1 MQRETNT
8 QVSLYIYILKHSKKC
23 LSLITSS
30 SCQCIIM
37 QKSNTLNEEG
47 RNKTSE
53 ADRMSK
59 PCNNSPNLTSFQ
71 EWFFLL
77 SIEGKWNCLPASQ
90 PTKTKNLMQF
100 SIFFFLLLNVAALID
115 RDVCAEENIKKF
127 SFKKGSKKLQQWINA
142 IKVGSRMCRTKGR
155 KKSKDDDKKIA
166 LKMIVPSLFLFVTT
180 SYQANFFFMCREL
193 CISEK
198 RLKHYLCL
206 FNKQHRS
213 EIIKGEGSN
222 THLLLFFILPL
233 SLFSSSSIKPF
244 NVLFQ

>member
-1 MQRETNT
+1 MILSAFDWRKMKLFAGITAHKDKK
-8 QVSLYIYILKHSKKC
+8 SHAILYL
-23 LSLITSS
+23 
-30 SCQCIIM
+30 
-37 QKSNTLNEEG
+37 
-47 RNKTSE
+47 
-53 ADRMSK
+53 
-59 PCNNSPNLTSFQ
+59 
-71 EWFFLL
+71 FFLL
-77 SIEGKWNCLPASQ
+77 W
-90 PTKTKNLMQF
+90 
-100 SIFFFLLLNVAALID
+100 NVAALID

-142 IKVGSRMCRTKGR
+142 IKVGSRMFRTKGR

-222 THLLLFFILPL
+222 THLLLFFILSL
-233 SLFSSSSIKPF
+233 SLQLVFNKAIQCTLSIITTMHIQQPFKKYEKKFLSSHIECVKMDFCTTLKSVVSF
-244 NVLFQ
+244 RFY